1 MTPGRWW
8 ARRWLQAV
16 AVKGSARGR
25 ACAKEGHVLSCD
37 FGAGRVAAKVRGG
50 WESRLILDPFDEL
63 QWRRVLDGLTRRPVQ
78 AARLLA
84 GEMPADLEALFADAG
99 VSLVPR
105 GGVAA
110 TCTCPSSSEDGTC
123 VHPAAVAHAAAD
135 ALSADPFLLFALRGR
150 TRTELLA
157 ALRGAPAASVL
168 PSDPALFYATPSL
181 EGFAPDLAAPPADV
195 VLARLGAPANLPS
208 FADALAPAYEAI
220 ARHAARVIGG

>member
-16 AVKGSARGR
+16 AVKGSRQGR
-25 ACAKEGHVLSCD
+25 ACAKEGQVLSCD
-37 FGAGRVAAKVRGG
+37 FGAGRVAARVQGG
-50 WESRLILDPFDEL
+50 WESRLIVDPFDEL
-63 QWRRVLDGLTRRPVQ
+63 QWHRVLDGLTRRPVQ

-84 GEMPADLEALFADAG
+84 GEMPEDLESLFADAG

-110 TCTCPSSSEDGTC
+110 RCTCPSSTEPGGC

-157 ALRGAPAASVL
+157 ALRGAPATSVL

-181 EGFAPDLAAPPADV
+181 EGFAPDLIAPPTDV
-195 VLARLGAPANLPS
+195 VLAGLGAPASLRD
-208 FADALAPAYEAI
+208 FASALAPAYETI
-220 ARHAARVIGG
+220 ARNAGRVIGG